1 MAKVTPTT
9 PIKASTAVAKARVN
23 LPVDVN
29 AAMAAEVAAMQNRI
43 SAPSGDRITAS
54 QSKKFKLP
62 NGLQVDTLECV
73 IVDFSAGNMYYDSDF
88 DRDNIVPPKCFALG
102 LEPAILVP
110 SDNSPDKQ
118 AESCSTCWANQFKS
132 KGKGKACSNGRFLA
146 LLPLDADAET
156 QLQIL
161 KVSSTAIRGFDAL
174 VGSVARSYNMPV
186 RGVVTEISFD
196 PNQEYATMVFR
207 AIGPAPKDLVMLA
220 QSMKDEAITRL
231 LVEPD
236 VSAATVVAAPASKK
250 APSKKAAV
258 AGRR

>member
-1 MAKVTPTT
+1 MAKIT
-9 PIKASTAVAKARVN
+9 PINTSTAVAKAKVN

-29 AAMAAEVAAMQNRI
+29 AAMAAEVAAMQSRI
-43 SAPSGDRITAS
+43 GAPSGDRITAS

-62 NGLQVDTLECV
+62 NGLQVDVLECV
-73 IVDFSAGNMYYDSDF
+73 IVDFSAGNMYYDTDF

-102 LEPAILVP
+102 LEPATLIP
-110 SDNSPDKQ
+110 SNNSPDKQ
-118 AESCSTCWANQFKS
+118 SEDCGTCWANKFKS
-132 KGKGKACSNGRFLA
+132 KGKGKACSNVRFLA
-146 LLPLDADAET
+146 LLPLDADATTEM
-156 QLQIL
+156 QIL

-220 QSMKDEAITRL
+220 QSLKDEAITRL

-236 VSAATVVAAPASKK
+236 VSAAVVAPPASKK